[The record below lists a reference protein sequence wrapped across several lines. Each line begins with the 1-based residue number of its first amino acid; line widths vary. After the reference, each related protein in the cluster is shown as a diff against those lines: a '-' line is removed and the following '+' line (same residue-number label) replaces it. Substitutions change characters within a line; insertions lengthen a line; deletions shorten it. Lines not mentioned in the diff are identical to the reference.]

1 MHAPPPAATDF
12 AATASASGVYID
24 PAADALASTNVYVSD
39 EVGGADALV
48 SELQQEIGDASIAVA
63 VFPENAELEG
73 SATDIVRELASANP
87 NYQTIIVAVGDDVA
101 AGSSALPSG
110 EALRIANEAENSTD
124 STEDALTQ
132 TVQGVIEATP
142 APSSGVDAGPVIGI
156 GLTIA
161 LLVGAGIA
169 VVAVVRS
176 RGRRR
181 AQADERGVPESVAAQ
196 VATLRGLIPEYAA
209 VGASGNQIAA
219 QTAQEIGVLADN
231 VTELFLRLD
240 RRNVEDQ
247 VNIAAVEYD
256 DKLRKLTAALN
267 RDYLLD
273 ILTHPHLWDD
283 PDDRVREVQSA
294 LEGVS
299 SELLDNIK
307 QVNARRGLLFQ
318 VSLDGLI
325 GRRKE
330 LQDWDRAFGQASDG
344 PADTGSERP

>member
-1 MHAPPPAATDF
+1 MHAPP
-12 AATASASGVYID
+12 SAVTVLVAGVYID
-24 PAADALASTNVYVSD
+24 PAADALASANVYVSP
-39 EVGGADALV
+39 EVSGGSALV
-48 SELQQEIGDASIAVA
+48 QQLEQQIGDASIGVA
-63 VFPENAELEG
+63 VFSENAELEG
-73 SATDIVRELASANP
+73 SASDIVTELASAGTG
-87 NYQTIIVAVGDDVA
+87 YDTIIVAVGDDVA
-101 AGSSALPSG
+101 AGSSALSAG
-110 EALRIANEAENSTD
+110 EALRIANEAESSAD
-124 STEDALTQ
+124 SVDDALTQ

-156 GLTIA
+156 GLAIA
-161 LLVGAGIA
+161 LLLGAGIA
-169 VVAVVRS
+169 VIGVVRS
-176 RGRRR
+176 RRRRR
-181 AQADERGVPESVAAQ
+181 AQDDERGMPESVAAQ
-196 VATLRGLIPEYAA
+196 VVTLRGLVPEYAA
-209 VGASGNQIAA
+209 VGASGNLIAA
-219 QTAQEIGVLADN
+219 RTANEIGMLADN
-231 VTELFLRLD
+231 VTELFQRLD

-283 PDDRVREVQSA
+283 PDDRVREVQTA
-294 LEGVS
+294 LEAVS
-299 SELLDNIK
+299 SELLENIK

-344 PADTGSERP
+344 PAEGAPPS